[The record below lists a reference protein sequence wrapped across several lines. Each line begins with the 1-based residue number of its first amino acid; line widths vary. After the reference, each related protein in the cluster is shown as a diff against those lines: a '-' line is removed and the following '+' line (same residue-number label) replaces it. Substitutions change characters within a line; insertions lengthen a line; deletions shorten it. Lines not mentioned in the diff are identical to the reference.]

1 MQSYQERLDRL
12 EKFLQTNVEATRGS
26 WSELINTPNKRI
38 ANRVYQDDYAHKT
51 ENELHNEAEY
61 TANLSP
67 EE

>member
-12 EKFLQTNVEATRGS
+12 EKFLQTNVEATRES
-26 WSELINTPNKRI
+26 WSELINTPNNRI

-51 ENELHNEAEY
+51 ENELHKAAEY
-61 TANLSP
+61 TANLSL